1 MIRYPFLS
9 LQKKLALRITMRYIL
24 SIFLLYVLFSCQK
37 SFEEPVISL
46 DGYKLE
52 DGFELEVIASEPLLK
67 APVAIDF
74 DSKGRIWVVQM
85 PGYMN
90 DMQGSDEDK
99 PTGSIQILEDLDND
113 GVVDHAKTFLDS
125 LVMPR
130 ALAHVYGGLLYAE
143 PPFLYFV
150 DIEND
155 KPINRIVVDS
165 IYAADGNPE
174 HQPNGLLLN
183 IDNWIYNAKSNF
195 RYQRKNGVWKKE
207 PTTFR
212 GQWGISHDNF
222 GRLYY
227 NNNSQQLLGD
237 HVLPNR
243 LVRNKNFTPKAGV
256 NQKLTNDQRVYP
268 LHATTVNRGYSPRVL
283 NADSVLVNTTSAA
296 GLTVYRGGFFPEGY
310 NQNVFV
316 SIPEGNLIK
325 RNILS
330 FTGVST
336 RAKQAWEGKEFLAST
351 DEGFRPVSLNNGP
364 DGSMYIVDMHRGIMQ
379 HHAYLSPYSKKKIE
393 GNRLDTI
400 VDFGRILK
408 VKSITNKMEAILDF
422 DILNGNELV
431 QLLKHKNG
439 WLRDLAQHYLIYKE
453 KKDVLPE
460 LKELALNKEDELS
473 QIHALYALE
482 GLAALNFNFL
492 VEVGKESSDKVTAH
506 AIILLEQFVS
516 EENVS
521 KAERLFKVLIAKND
535 ATIDFYLSSTL
546 GKWMRLDS
554 EKFFGTMM
562 TIINKRKDN
571 PIFKES
577 VLSGIE
583 GQESSLAE
591 RLKLKSS
598 FDEPEFMSQLE
609 EIMEKKKT
617 KTVNPIF
624 SRKSL
629 NEDNRTAGAKMFFQF
644 CASCHGSN
652 GEGIEGLAPPLIKSE
667 HVADAQRLGLIILH
681 GLQGPISVNGKQYE
695 FNLAMPGLI
704 RNESI
709 SDKDISD
716 IMAYVSNAFSDMP
729 KSLNKDKVSELRAIK
744 PKSGAEY
751 SAEELLEFSKK
762 NNPVPSG

>member
-1 MIRYPFLS
+1 
-9 LQKKLALRITMRYIL
+9 MRYVL
-24 SIFLLYVLFSCQK
+24 SVFLFYIFFSCQT
-37 SFEEPVISL
+37 SYDEPVISL
-46 DGYKLE
+46 DEYQIE
-52 DGFELEVIASEPLLK
+52 EGFELEVIASEPLLK

-74 DSKGRIWVVQM
+74 DSKGRIWVAQM

-99 PTGSIQILEDLDND
+99 PTGSIKILEDLDSD
-113 GVVDHAKTFLDS
+113 GVVDHVKTFLDS

-150 DIEND
+150 EIEDD

-243 LVRNKNFTPKAGV
+243 LIRNKHFTPKAGV
-256 NQKLTNDQRVYP
+256 NRKLTNDQRVYP
-268 LHATTVNRGYSPRVL
+268 LHATTVNRGYAPGVL
-283 NADSVLVNTTSAA
+283 NADSILVKATAAA
-296 GLTVYRGGFFPEGY
+296 GLTVYRGGIFPEGY
-310 NQNVFV
+310 DQNVFV

-330 FTGVST
+330 FTGDST
-336 RAKQAWEGKEFLAST
+336 IAKQAWEGKEFLAST

-364 DGSMYIVDMHRGIMQ
+364 DGSMYIVDMHRGMIG
-379 HHAYLSPYSKKKIE
+379 HHAYLSPYLKKKTE
-393 GNRLDTI
+393 GTKLDTI
-400 VDFGRILK
+400 LDYGRILK
-408 VKSITNKMEAILDF
+408 VKSKAIKSESIPDF
-422 DILNGNELV
+422 DDLNGTDLV
-431 QLLKHKNG
+431 QLLKDKNG
-439 WLRDLAQHYLIYKE
+439 WVRDRAQHYLIFKGI
-453 KKDVLPE
+453 KDVLPE
-460 LKELALNKEDELS
+460 LKEMALNSENELA
-473 QIHALYALE
+473 QIHALYVLE
-482 GLAALNFNFL
+482 GWEALDFDFLAGLTRN
-492 VEVGKESSDKVTAH
+492 SSAKVAAH
-506 AIILLEQFVS
+506 GIVLLEQFA
-516 EENVS
+516 S
-521 KAERLFKVLIAKND
+521 KKNSTNAIVLFEQLMLKKD
-535 ATIDFYLSSTL
+535 STIDLYLLSSIGVWTRISFDPIFSQL
-546 GKWMRLDS
+546 MDLTGKYD
-554 EKFFGTMM
+554 
-562 TIINKRKDN
+562 DN
-571 PIFKES
+571 PVFQDAMIS
-577 VLSGIE
+577 GLSKIE
-583 GQESSLAE
+583 I
-591 RLKLKSS
+591 
-598 FDEPEFMSQLE
+598 PTVEFMKDVDMFNE
-609 EIMEKKKT
+609 ELIIQIEKSIENKNEQI
-617 KTVNPIF
+617 VNRIF

-629 NEDNRTAGAKMFFQF
+629 NEDNRTAGAKMYFQI

-652 GEGIEGLAPPLIKSE
+652 GEGIDGLAPPLMNSE

-681 GLQGPISVNGKQYE
+681 GLQGPVSVNEKQYN

-704 RNESI
+704 RNETI
-709 SDKDISD
+709 SDKDIAD
-716 IMAYVSNAFSDMP
+716 VMAYVTNAFSDRPMFL
-729 KSLNKDKVSELRAIK
+729 KKEKVSELRAIL

-751 SAEELLEFSKK
+751 TEEELIEFSKK
-762 NNPVPSG
+762 NSPATSRFKVF